1 MNVRTLA
8 LVSALAVALPATVA
22 AQRRAVPPVDSSGAL
37 PQAGPR
43 IQNQSTAFRTGFDR
57 GLRSGEEDGRRNDRF
72 DYAGK
77 SEYRN
82 ADAGYNRNYG
92 DRDRYR
98 SEFRVGFEDGYRQG
112 YSRYQSG
119 YGGYNNGGYNNG
131 GYSTGGYNDG
141 TWRPGSGGPPPWA
154 NGRGRGQGNGSWQR
168 NDLAFQNGFT
178 DGYDEG
184 LKDIRNRDRF
194 DPSDEGRYRSAD
206 HGYKSSYG
214 SRDAYRATYRNAFR
228 EGYENGYDDGR
239 RYDSRNG
246 GYYDPRNPQNDG
258 RYDPRTGQTRPWW
271 WPW

>member
-8 LVSALAVALPATVA
+8 LVSAIAVALPMTAA
-22 AQRRAVPPVDSSGAL
+22 AQSRL

-43 IQNQSTAFRTGFDR
+43 IQTQSPAFRTGFDR
-57 GLRSGEEDGRRNDRF
+57 GLRAGEEDGRRNSRF
-72 DYAGK
+72 DYASK
-77 SEYRN
+77 SDYRN

-92 DRDRYR
+92 DRERYR
-98 SEFRVGFEDGYRQG
+98 SEFRVGFEDGYRQA

-119 YGGYNNGGYNNG
+119 NGGY
-131 GYSTGGYNDG
+131 GGYNDG
-141 TWRPGSGGPPPWA
+141 TWRPGTGGPPPWA
-154 NGRGRGQGNGSWQR
+154 NGRGRGQGNGNGNGSWQR

-184 LKDIRNRDRF
+184 LKDVRDRDRF

-214 SRDAYRATYRNAFR
+214 SKDAYKARYREAFR
-228 EGYENGYDDGR
+228 EGYENGFDDGR
-239 RYDSRNG
+239 RYGTGGYDSRDPR
-246 GYYDPRNPQNDG
+246 YDPRVP
-258 RYDPRTGQTRPWW
+258 RYDPRIDARTGQTRPWW